1 MLEGVLA
8 SVLNRFLASY
18 VDGLNTSQLNVGIW
32 SGDVKLRNLRLKTS
46 ALDKF
51 RLPIDVKEGYLGDL
65 TLSIP
70 WSNLKGKP
78 VRVLVENVYLLAA
91 PRNANLDVDEAEE
104 DERAQAAK
112 QEKLANAEL
121 LGRDSGSSVSLSAED
136 AQKNESFTSSLITKI
151 VDNLQI
157 TVRNI
162 HIRYEDDL
170 SNPEHPFS
178 AGLTLAEFSA
188 VSTDKDW
195 NPTFIQN
202 SADGIHKLARLESLA
217 AYWDTDAPSLAG
229 YSVEEAQEKFKS
241 LIAREGN
248 VPSHQ
253 FILSPVSGAGRLT
266 MRRKMT
272 PETPKV
278 DAELLFDQLGFALD
292 DEQYRD
298 IISVTDLF
306 HFFTRYA
313 QYRRFRPPIAELEEN
328 RPKALLQF
336 AGRAILNE
344 VHEKHR
350 VWTWDYFR
358 QRRDDR
364 KEYVR
369 LFKEKDSQNQK
380 SNQKQ
385 AAVQPTTSDSGSQ
398 LAELERRLAY
408 KDIRFYRSI
417 ARSELRREQL
427 QKRKEEA
434 ESGHS
439 AAQQS
444 GGGGGWLGW
453 IWGGNAHA
461 NQDSNGMLNEEQR
474 KELYDAIEWDEDS
487 SAITQAVDL
496 PGDAMKLRMTT
507 KLQTGSFTLRDHSRG
522 NDVISLVFDTL
533 KGNMIQRVDNLQA
546 GVSLGGLRVYDGTL
560 PNTLYPQIV
569 RVKDEELERSV
580 SNSRK
585 NSRDDTLQDAKQAV
599 HQESDPENPFFA
611 LEFEHKPLD
620 KRADNALTLRMRSLE
635 IIYHKTYVESIVRF
649 FQPPESEL
657 EFIGALIDV
666 ASETLEGIR
675 KETRAGLENALDNH
689 KTIDVDLAIQA
700 PIIIVPED
708 ATRKDCQHIVL
719 DAGKISLNSVL
730 ADQSAIETVKSRQ
743 GKQYT
748 SEDYKQLED
757 LMYDRFFV
765 KLEATQLVMGKNLEQ
780 CMHSLTG
787 SSREDHELHLLER
800 INLDFTLHNSILPKA
815 PNLTKFKM
823 TGHLPILRVN
833 FSDRKYKV
841 LMAIIDVAI
850 PDIDSKSSV
859 AKMETNGK
867 ITEIQETEES
877 PSAISNGTEK
887 ANKRR
892 SRSMQASS
900 SSTTLDLNRERRSRI
915 ASQMRGGDE
924 YLVDAAVE
932 EDDDENENDF
942 KDAEDATADRINAHQ
957 KTFELQ
963 FVVDALQGSIYKSNT
978 DPSKPDRLLVEASF
992 EGFELGVAVYPY
1004 HLEVDVGLRSLD
1016 IEDRIVQQKSDVFKH
1031 IITSRTIDD
1040 GATRGGTGDSV
1051 HLTKNDKDLVR
1062 VRYTR
1067 VQTDSPEF
1075 MTVYEGIDQSINV
1088 ELSTINLML
1097 TRVSILALYDW
1108 IMTTFV
1114 PQDPVTPAANG
1125 NAGKQ
1130 LENSEEQEVITPP
1143 SDGRKEKLRVRVKL
1157 TSIVLRLNN
1166 DGELLATLTLSTADV
1181 AVLLRGNT
1189 LRVASRIGSLS
1200 LFDNTQ
1206 REAASP
1212 EFKNLLSIEGDELAD
1227 FTYETFDEAEGQTYP
1242 GYDMAVWLRTGSLR
1256 FVFVE
1261 ETMAD
1266 LLRFFSKFAQMKA
1279 VYDAATLAASAQATQ
1294 LQSKAMKI
1302 HYDILVRTPIVVM
1315 PREADVSADSITAH
1329 LGEIYAHNT
1338 FLTDR
1343 NDPSRAIIKIEAG
1356 IRHIRL
1362 ASRFIQ
1368 KCKAHHVQMID
1379 DVNIEVDI
1387 TQQDGL
1393 IRETPREEYDEKNTS
1408 APQEPDMQIL
1418 AKMSDVSINL
1428 TEHQY
1433 QFIMSLIQ
1441 SIPKA
1446 FAAIDEDD
1454 VKDNE
1459 SGTVTA
1465 ARISPNPESAKEQ
1478 SKQLQKDKPA
1488 IDLLPELGTTGRDA
1502 EGETVSLSTSID
1514 LLFSVNAINVE
1525 LFSSAAVEQETMHK
1539 ASLAKLALTGSEVK
1553 LKMLSDSSLE
1563 AEVALKA
1570 FNVTDTRINK
1580 QTQFRDIIPAISH
1593 EGHQFMLSYSMGS
1606 DGSALALITVDS
1618 PKIIFSLDPL
1628 FALVDFFMSAF
1639 DEQQNEP
1646 EQSSRAVSRKQIE
1659 SSHQTH
1665 RSTTKERQAKK
1676 AQKDVSSQS
1685 ESTAAMAFRVNV
1697 VDPTIILLAE
1707 PEKSDTKAIILSIRQ
1722 ILMSQQG
1729 IVALKVD
1736 QFGMFMCRMNRPK
1749 DTVRLVDNFDIAMS
1763 LDSRDAGGPLQQTN
1777 TSIEVNVDPIILRVS
1792 LKDMLMISNVINRAI
1807 ELSSKTVSN
1816 TSSKETGKGAPSH
1829 ISSAGGALQTI
1840 RAGEDSDVGT
1850 QPKKAG
1856 LSQDRQRLEAAELLV
1871 TKEIL
1876 KADLQGIQLILI
1888 GDVHSLPLLDCSI
1901 AAFSVDVRDWTSD
1914 MRAALSIGMHVNYY
1928 NLKKSHWEPLIDPWH
1943 LDFSME
1949 NKGGSN
1955 NMMLSSKR
1963 TMELNVTN
1971 TLIEQFMTNLSVIQ
1985 ENVRDG
1991 EDNPDRDNQAPFLI
2005 RNRTG
2010 YRISLWGQHQADAKG
2025 PKHGAQHLD
2034 DGHDLPWRFE
2044 SWKVMRDHIL
2054 DRTGGGNELSVHIEG
2069 MAWERIRHLNVDQQ
2083 GEKIVNLRPKI
2094 DRVAHRLMCDVS
2106 LENNVKVVTL
2116 RSTFNI
2122 ENNTLVPI
2130 EFVVLDSNGEITDIV
2145 RKVAPGSSCP
2155 VPIEA
2160 AFHSRIR
2167 MRPDPGFE
2175 YGWSNESVGW
2185 QDLIKKSTRVLTCND
2200 SNEQEAPFRFQCFTK
2215 YDRNDPL
2222 ARQYPRLTLRV
2233 RAPVEVENLLPYDI
2247 QYRIFDKNHNRNW
2260 SSFLRKG
2267 GVSPIHVV
2275 DLSHLLLLSI
2285 DVQSSVFSPSE
2296 FAIISTDN
2304 GDDFPV
2310 EKFLTLADAENLKL
2324 QLRLHYHKYA
2334 DSGGAFK
2341 VQIYSPYIFVNLTGL
2356 PFSLKTKSWIGGAK
2370 LVAGQDPGSN
2380 KSVADVRREP
2390 EPFLFSHNTRD
2401 RRNRVQL
2408 RVGDSSWSRPIS
2420 FDAVG
2425 SETELTIPSNSKNEE
2440 IHLGLTIEE
2449 GLNKFKLS
2457 KVVKLT
2463 PRYLVRN
2470 NLGEEINLREV
2481 GAADVVTA
2489 QTGDRQ
2495 PLHFLRVGAS
2505 KQMCLAYP
2513 GLNNKWTS
2521 PFNLED
2527 IGRVHLR
2534 IARAGHQQHLI
2545 KVEVLL
2551 EGPTIFISLEH
2562 EKGPWPFML
2571 RNESDYTI
2579 TFMQAIER
2587 GDAKQE
2593 GGADEAVGKRY
2604 ELKPRSKM
2612 KYAWDYPAMPD
2623 KTIKLVANGK
2633 DRNVNILEIGSLLPF
2648 KFPSGDGRGNR
2659 IVSLDVRADGP
2670 TQTLVISNW
2679 SEAHSNYKMKRQNS
2693 TLSRSETMRTDAGF
2707 EAVDVDTKIISSFN
2721 IELEGLGIS
2730 LINRSQQELAY
2741 VSFRGLEF
2749 HYSESEVTTAFN
2761 LICKWIQ
2768 IDNQLFSGLFPI
2780 VLYPAVIA
2788 PNQTDLESH
2797 PTLQAS
2803 LIRSKD
2809 ESHGLVHIKYASFL
2823 LQEVTVE
2830 LDEDFLFAC
2839 LDFAKIEGISAKIE
2853 EESESDFAEHPREI
2867 PDPKHLIDSAN
2878 GSVGGNREGE
2888 GDVYI
2893 GILHLQP
2900 LAINLSIVRS
2910 ERSSGSGGNETEDA
2924 SSGNPLYFLLNA
2936 ASMAVGSLADAP
2948 IRLSALVIE
2957 NVRLSPNVL
2966 TERISMHY
2974 TQAMLFQLYRLVGSI
2989 DVLGNPVGLFNNVG
3003 SGMIS
3008 LFYEPYQG
3016 LVMHGHRELGMGIA
3030 RGASTAVKSIVFGLT
3045 DSASKVTGSLGQGL
3059 AAATMDK
3066 EFQARRR
3073 LTKFRNKPRHALYG
3087 LQAAGASFF
3096 TGLTSGVEGLA
3107 LRPLEGAEQNGAAG
3121 FVTGI
3126 GKALVGFATKPAV
3139 GIFDAASNL
3148 TTGVKNSLSLFEGE
3162 IDRVRLPRFIAADGI
3177 IRPYSSR
3184 EALGQMWLRSCDDGR
3199 LIKEHYVAHVDL
3211 GTGNHHGKHHHRG
3224 GEDEAD
3230 NRKKNNNGPISN
3242 LSDSSNQGDNV
3253 IILTTTRILFLKTLK
3268 LRCAWEVLL
3277 NDLSSISL
3285 ESEGI
3290 ALILRGGLAGPFLPL
3305 RDIGSRQW
3313 FFKQITRVVQSYNAA
3328 HQQ

>member
-1 MLEGVLA
+1 
-8 SVLNRFLASY
+8 
-18 VDGLNTSQLNVGIW
+18 
-32 SGDVKLRNLRLKTS
+32 
-46 ALDKF
+46 
-51 RLPIDVKEGYLGDL
+51 
-65 TLSIP
+65 
-70 WSNLKGKP
+70 
-78 VRVLVENVYLLAA
+78 
-91 PRNANLDVDEAEE
+91 
-104 DERAQAAK
+104 
-112 QEKLANAEL
+112 
-121 LGRDSGSSVSLSAED
+121 
-136 AQKNESFTSSLITKI
+136 
-151 VDNLQI
+151 
-157 TVRNI
+157 
-162 HIRYEDDL
+162 
-170 SNPEHPFS
+170 
-178 AGLTLAEFSA
+178 
-188 VSTDKDW
+188 
-195 NPTFIQN
+195 
-202 SADGIHKLARLESLA
+202 
-217 AYWDTDAPSLAG
+217 
-229 YSVEEAQEKFKS
+229 
-241 LIAREGN
+241 
-248 VPSHQ
+248 
-253 FILSPVSGAGRLT
+253 
-266 MRRKMT
+266 
-272 PETPKV
+272 
-278 DAELLFDQLGFALD
+278 
-292 DEQYRD
+292 
-298 IISVTDLF
+298 
-306 HFFTRYA
+306 
-313 QYRRFRPPIAELEEN
+313 
-328 RPKALLQF
+328 
-336 AGRAILNE
+336 
-344 VHEKHR
+344 
-350 VWTWDYFR
+350 
-358 QRRDDR
+358 
-364 KEYVR
+364 
-369 LFKEKDSQNQK
+369 
-380 SNQKQ
+380 
-385 AAVQPTTSDSGSQ
+385 
-398 LAELERRLAY
+398 
-408 KDIRFYRSI
+408 
-417 ARSELRREQL
+417 
-427 QKRKEEA
+427 
-434 ESGHS
+434 
-439 AAQQS
+439 
-444 GGGGGWLGW
+444 
-453 IWGGNAHA
+453 
-461 NQDSNGMLNEEQR
+461 
-474 KELYDAIEWDEDS
+474 
-487 SAITQAVDL
+487 
-496 PGDAMKLRMTT
+496 
-507 KLQTGSFTLRDHSRG
+507 
-522 NDVISLVFDTL
+522 
-533 KGNMIQRVDNLQA
+533 
-546 GVSLGGLRVYDGTL
+546 
-560 PNTLYPQIV
+560 
-569 RVKDEELERSV
+569 
-580 SNSRK
+580 
-585 NSRDDTLQDAKQAV
+585 
-599 HQESDPENPFFA
+599 
-611 LEFEHKPLD
+611 
-620 KRADNALTLRMRSLE
+620 
-635 IIYHKTYVESIVRF
+635 
-649 FQPPESEL
+649 
-657 EFIGALIDV
+657 
-666 ASETLEGIR
+666 
-675 KETRAGLENALDNH
+675 
-689 KTIDVDLAIQA
+689 
-700 PIIIVPED
+700 
-708 ATRKDCQHIVL
+708 
-719 DAGKISLNSVL
+719 
-730 ADQSAIETVKSRQ
+730 
-743 GKQYT
+743 
-748 SEDYKQLED
+748 
-757 LMYDRFFV
+757 
-765 KLEATQLVMGKNLEQ
+765 MGKNLEQ
-780 CMHSLTG
+780 CMRSLAGT
-787 SSREDHELHLLER
+787 SREDHELHLLER

-850 PDIDSKSSV
+850 PDLDDKASIPKSE
-859 AKMETNGK
+859 ANGK
-867 ITEIQETEES
+867 ITEIEQAQEP
-877 PSAISNGTEK
+877 PSAL
-887 ANKRR
+887 ANANERASKRR
-892 SRSMQASS
+892 SRSLQASS
-900 SSTTLDLNRERRSRI
+900 SSTALDLNRERRSRI

-924 YLVDAAVE
+924 YLVDSAVD
-932 EDDDENENDF
+932 EDDDENEF
-942 KDAEDATADRINAHQ
+942 EDAEDATADRINAHQ

-1016 IEDRIVQQKSDVFKH
+1016 IEDKIVQQKGDVFKH
-1031 IITSRTIDD
+1031 IITSKTVDD
-1040 GATRGGTGDSV
+1040 GATKGGTGDSV

-1062 VRYTR
+1062 VKYTR

-1114 PQDPVTPAANG
+1114 PQDPATPPANG
-1125 NAGKQ
+1125 ESGKQ
-1130 LENSEEQEVITPP
+1130 IEGNGEQQVTSP
-1143 SDGRKEKLRVRVKL
+1143 STDGRKEKLRVRVKL

-1227 FTYETFDEAEGQTYP
+1227 FTYETFDEADGQTYP

-1279 VYDAATLAASAQATQ
+1279 VYDAATLAAS
-1294 LQSKAMKI
+1294 
-1302 HYDILVRTPIVVM
+1302 
-1315 PREADVSADSITAH
+1315 
-1329 LGEIYAHNT
+1329 EIYAHNT
-1338 FLTDR
+1338 FLADQ
-1343 NDPSRAIIKIEAG
+1343 NDPSRALIKIEAG

-1368 KCKAHHVQMID
+1368 KRKAHHVQMID

-1393 IRETPREEYDEKNTS
+1393 TKEAPAESQDNANAST
-1408 APQEPDMQIL
+1408 PQEPDMQIL

-1428 TEHQY
+1428 TEQQY
-1433 QFIMSLIQ
+1433 QFIMSLTQ

-1446 FAAIDEDD
+1446 FAATDED
-1454 VKDNE
+1454 
-1459 SGTVTA
+1459 
-1465 ARISPNPESAKEQ
+1465 
-1478 SKQLQKDKPA
+1478 
-1488 IDLLPELGTTGRDA
+1488 ELDDGTTGRDA
-1502 EGETVSLSTSID
+1502 EGATVSLSTSID

-1525 LFSSAAVEQETMHK
+1525 LFSSAAIDQETMHK
-1539 ASLAKLALTGSEVK
+1539 ASLARLALTGSEVK

-1570 FNVTDTRINK
+1570 FNVTDTRIDK
-1580 QTQFRDIIPAISH
+1580 QTQFRDIIPAIAH

-1639 DEQQNEP
+1639 NEQQAEP
-1646 EQSSRAVSRKQIE
+1646 EQPSRAMSRKQLE
-1659 SSHQTH
+1659 SAHQSR
-1665 RSTTKERQAKK
+1665 RSNKGRQAPK
-1676 AQKDVSSQS
+1676 AQKEAS
-1685 ESTAAMAFRVNV
+1685 ESSATMVFRINV

-1707 PEKSDTKAIILSIRQ
+1707 PERSDTKAIILSIRQ
-1722 ILMSQQG
+1722 VLMSQQG

-1777 TSIEVNVDPIILRVS
+1777 TSIEVNIDPIILRVS
-1792 LKDMLMISNVINRAI
+1792 LKDMVMISNVINRAI
-1807 ELSSKTVSN
+1807 ELSSKTGSGSTSKDVS
-1816 TSSKETGKGAPSH
+1816 KGAPSH

-1840 RAGEDSDVGT
+1840 RAGDESDVVT
-1850 QPKKAG
+1850 PTKTAG
-1856 LSQDRQRLEAAELLV
+1856 LSEDRHRLEAAELLV
-1871 TKEIL
+1871 TKEVL

-1901 AAFSVDVRDWTSD
+1901 AAFSVDVRDWSSD

-1949 NKGGSN
+1949 SKAGSN
-1955 NMMLSSKR
+1955 SMTLSSKR

-1971 TLIEQFMTNLSVIQ
+1971 TLIEQVMTNLSVIQ

-2010 YRISLWGQHQADAKG
+2010 YRISLWGQHQGDAKG
-2025 PKHGAQHLD
+2025 PRHGAQHLD

-2094 DRVAHRLMCDVS
+2094 DRVAHRLLCDVS
-2106 LENNVKVVTL
+2106 LENNV
-2116 RSTFNI
+2116 
-2122 ENNTLVPI
+2122 
-2130 EFVVLDSNGEITDIV
+2130 
-2145 RKVAPGSSCP
+2145 KVAPGSSCP

-2175 YGWSNESVGW
+2175 YGWSNEAVGW

-2200 SNEQEAPFRFQCFTK
+2200 SNEQEAPFRFQSFTK

-2310 EKFLTLADAENLKL
+2310 EKFLTLADSENLKL
-2324 QLRLHYHKYA
+2324 QLRLHYHKYG

-2370 LVAGQDPGSN
+2370 LVAGQDP
-2380 KSVADVRREP
+2380 
-2390 EPFLFSHNTRD
+2390 
-2401 RRNRVQL
+2401 
-2408 RVGDSSWSRPIS
+2408 
-2420 FDAVG
+2420 VG
-2425 SETELTIPSNSKNEE
+2425 SETELTIPSNSRNEE

-2449 GLNKFKLS
+2449 GLGKFKLS

-2470 NLGEEINLREV
+2470 NLGEEVNLREV

-2489 QTGDRQ
+2489 QTGGRQ

-2545 KVEVLL
+2545 KVDVLL

-2587 GDAKQE
+2587 GDAKQD

-2623 KTIKLVANGK
+2623 KTVKLVANGRE
-2633 DRNVNILEIGSLLPF
+2633 RNVNILEIGSLLPF

-2679 SEAHSNYKMKRQNS
+2679 SEANSNYKMKRQNS
-2693 TLSRSETMRTDAGF
+2693 TLSRSDTMRTDAGF

-2721 IELEGLGIS
+2721 VELEGLGIS

-2741 VSFRGLEF
+2741 VSFRGFEF
-2749 HYSESEVTTAFN
+2749 HYSESEVTTALN
-2761 LICKWIQ
+2761 VICKWIQ

-2780 VLYPAVIA
+2780 VLYPSVIA
-2788 PNQTDLESH
+2788 PNKTDLESH

-2839 LDFAKIEGISAKIE
+2839 LDFAKIEGISGKIKDD
-2853 EESESDFAEHPREI
+2853 SESDFAEHPREV
-2867 PDPKHLIDSAN
+2867 PDPKQLTGDGPA
-2878 GSVGGNREGE
+2878 GNKEGE

-2910 ERSSGSGGNETEDA
+2910 ERSGSDETDDT

-2957 NVRLSPNVL
+2957 NVRLSPAVL
-2966 TERISMHY
+2966 DRKGHD
-2974 TQAMLFQLYRLVGSI
+2974 ALYSSHAL
-2989 DVLGNPVGLFNNVG
+2989 P
-3003 SGMIS
+3003 
-3008 LFYEPYQG
+3008 
-3016 LVMHGHRELGMGIA
+3016 
-3030 RGASTAVKSIVFGLT
+3030 IVQI
-3045 DSASKVTGSLGQGL
+3045 DSASKVTGSISQGL
-3059 AAATMDK
+3059 AAATMDR

-3073 LTKFRNKPRHALYG
+3073 LAKFRNKPRHALYG
-3087 LQAAGASFF
+3087 LQAAGTSFF
-3096 TGLTSGVEGLA
+3096 TGITSGVEGLA

-3148 TTGVKNSLSLFEGE
+3148 TTGVKNSLSLFDGE

-3177 IRPYSSR
+3177 VRPYSSR
-3184 EALGQMWLRSCDDGR
+3184 EAWDKCGYVHAM
-3199 LIKEHYVAHVDL
+3199 KED
-3211 GTGNHHGKHHHRG
+3211 
-3224 GEDEAD
+3224 
-3230 NRKKNNNGPISN
+3230 
-3242 LSDSSNQGDNV
+3242 
-3253 IILTTTRILFLKTLK
+3253 
-3268 LRCAWEVLL
+3268 
-3277 NDLSSISL
+3277 
-3285 ESEGI
+3285 
-3290 ALILRGGLAGPFLPL
+3290 
-3305 RDIGSRQW
+3305 
-3313 FFKQITRVVQSYNAA
+3313 
-3328 HQQ
+3328 